1 MSPSATLIYIID
13 DDASIRR
20 ALGRVM
26 TTAGFKIRS
35 FATGEEFID
44 SGEFDPGGCVVT
56 DAQLP
61 GMSGLDVKHWINA
74 THSGLPFIFLSA
86 QDDEETRQS
95 ARDAGAVA
103 YFRKPVDTDA
113 LLDSIRWVIRPPAST
128 RQIAPVS

>member
-1 MSPSATLIYIID
+1 MSASATMIYIVD

-20 ALGRVM
+20 ALCRVM
-26 TTAGFKIRS
+26 TTAGFDVRS
-35 FATGEEFID
+35 FATGEEFVD
-44 SGEFDPGGCVVT
+44 FGEFDTCGCVVT

-74 THSGLPFIFLSA
+74 THRGLPFIFLSA

-113 LLDSIRWVIRPPAST
+113 LLDSIRWMIGTPAPT
-128 RQIAPVS
+128 R

>member
-1 MSPSATLIYIID
+1 MSARPTMIYIVD

-26 TTAGFKIRS
+26 TTAGFAVRS

-44 SGEFDPGGCVVT
+44 FGEFDPCGCVVT

-61 GMSGLDVKHWINA
+61 GMSGLDVKHWLNA
-74 THSGLPFIFLSA
+74 KHPKLPFIFLSA
-86 QDDEETRQS
+86 QDDDETRQS

-113 LLDSIRWVIRPPAST
+113 LLDSIRWAIRTPAPT
-128 RQIAPVS
+128 R

>member
-1 MSPSATLIYIID
+1 MIYIVD

-26 TTAGFKIRS
+26 TTAGFDVRS

-44 SGEFDPGGCVVT
+44 SGEFDPCDCVVT

-61 GMSGLDVKHWINA
+61 GMSGLEVKRWINGR
-74 THSGLPFIFLSA
+74 HPDLPFIFLSA
-86 QDDEETRQS
+86 QDDEETRRS

-113 LLDSIRWVIRPPAST
+113 LLDSIRWAIRPPA
-128 RQIAPVS
+128 R